1 MKKYLHYEDTEIT
14 EELEKIEQENK
25 LIKPE
30 GMDFFEMNKESEQQ
44 EVKTKTTLNGAQ
56 ITSLMSVI
64 SMIKQNIVSR
74 NEGLSIITSTLGIDR
89 ETAEQFV
96 AEQI

>member
-30 GMDFFEMNKESEQQ
+30 GMDFFGMNEESEQQ
-44 EVKTKTTLNGAQ
+44 ETKTKTTLNGAQ

-64 SMIKQNIVSR
+64 SMIKQNMISR

>member
-30 GMDFFEMNKESEQQ
+30 GMDFFGMNETNKKEEENQ
-44 EVKTKTTLNGAQ
+44 EE
-56 ITSLMSVI
+56 
-64 SMIKQNIVSR
+64 IK
-74 NEGLSIITSTLGIDR
+74 
-89 ETAEQFV
+89 
-96 AEQI
+96 